1 MPAEFNR
8 AQRLGEQIKR
18 DLALLIQRELKDPR
32 IGMVTVNFVELSK
45 DLSYADVNVT
55 VLVPGDVDEKIV
67 ESLAILNE
75 ASVFLRTEL
84 GRGLRVRKVP
94 HLRFH
99 YDDSLKRGARIN
111 ELIHQ
116 ALKSDQRA
124 MSKATRAAM

>member
-8 AQRLGEQIKR
+8 AQRLGERIKR

-32 IGMVTVNFVELSK
+32 IGMVTVNFVELSR

-75 ASVFLRTEL
+75 ASVYLRTEL
-84 GRGLRVRKVP
+84 GRGLSVRKVP

-116 ALKSDQRA
+116 ALKSDQQ
-124 MSKATRAAM
+124 S

>member
-8 AQRLGEQIKR
+8 AQRLGERIKR

-32 IGMVTVNFVELSK
+32 IGMVTVNFVQLSK

-55 VLVPGDVDEKIV
+55 VLVPGDVDEEIV

-116 ALKSDQRA
+116 TLKSDQQ
-124 MSKATRAAM
+124 S